1 MQHKNYTVD
10 TESMVFTFTD
20 AAGEQFAHFKL
31 NPTDPR
37 IMHKCK
43 DMATVFANAPE
54 TIKTHLQWEEFV
66 EDKFCEF
73 LGYDC
78 KKSLFGRIAATDIMK
93 DGRPFAS
100 HVIDVM
106 IAHVGPEIKRRHAE
120 NLARH
125 LGKYAE

>member
-1 MQHKNYTVD
+1 MQQKNYKVD
-10 TESMVFTFTD
+10 TESMTFTFTD
-20 AAGEQFAHFKL
+20 ADNEQFASFKL

-37 IMHKCK
+37 IMNKCK
-43 DMATVFANAPE
+43 NMATLFADVPE
-54 TIKTHLQWEEFV
+54 TVKTHQQWEEFV

-78 KKSLFGRIAATDIMK
+78 RKTLFGRIAATDIMK

-100 HVIDVM
+100 HVLDVM

-125 LGKYAE
+125 LAKYSK

>member
-1 MQHKNYTVD
+1 MQQKNYTVD

-20 AAGEQFAHFKL
+20 TSGEQFAHFKL

-37 IMHKCK
+37 IMSKCK
-43 DMATVFANAPE
+43 DMATIFADVPK

-78 KKSLFGRIAATDIMK
+78 KQSLFGRIAATDIMK

-100 HVIDVM
+100 HVLDVM

-125 LGKYAE
+125 LGKYSK